1 MHIGIS
7 QVYNQ
12 GSAVPGLAPQIS
24 ETYRSK
30 WLERSTAKIRL
41 SAKLIWIVM
50 IRNDA
55 KAKQS
60 QRWGNNG
67 IKDES
72 TVISV
77 NPENMSMRSKFC
89 LNFQFERIVLANIA
103 PFWSRYG
110 TPPHVSA
117 PAEYQKP
124 APVR

>member
-1 MHIGIS
+1 VHIGIS

-12 GSAVPGLAPQIS
+12 GSAVSVLAPQIS
-24 ETYRSK
+24 ETYHSK

-60 QRWGNNG
+60 QGWVYGM
-67 IKDES
+67 KEES

-77 NPENMSMRSKFC
+77 NQR
-89 LNFQFERIVLANIA
+89 
-103 PFWSRYG
+103 
-110 TPPHVSA
+110 T
-117 PAEYQKP
+117 
-124 APVR
+124 